1 MVRRILQGLPQNQRL
16 CLKHQHQVVTSRQH
30 QVEMTSHQRQVGNSH
45 QLRVEMTLRQ
55 RQLQNRSLNQL
66 GSMLS

>member
-1 MVRRILQGLPQNQRL
+1 MVRRILQGLLQNQHR
-16 CLKHQHQVVTSRQH
+16 CLKHQRQVVTSGQLR
-30 QVEMTSHQRQVGNSH
+30 VEMTLRQRQVVTSD